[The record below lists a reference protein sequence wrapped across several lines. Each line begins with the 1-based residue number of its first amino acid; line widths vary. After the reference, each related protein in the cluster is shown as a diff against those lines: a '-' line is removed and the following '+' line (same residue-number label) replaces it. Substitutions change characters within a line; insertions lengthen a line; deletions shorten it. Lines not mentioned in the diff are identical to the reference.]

1 MSKKIK
7 AVEKDRLVK
16 VFNALIQLEP
26 KRSEQDMDGNKTT
39 DGDTKLG
46 K

>member
-7 AVEKDRLVK
+7 AVEKDRLIK

-26 KRSEQDMDGNKTT
+26 KRVE
-39 DGDTKLG
+39 
-46 K
+46 